1 MLALFFSFLL
11 PYFRMVPVRSTGVLV
26 PWTPW
31 GSVAALG
38 EWDPQ
43 KGEERRKRWSTVW
56 VWTVCSGSIYA
67 HSVFL
72 EVWDEKL
79 HVFLW
84 DILGHMWNR
93 CMFPLPSLMTQQK
106 LTTELGESS
115 SPNQFLM
122 GSLVVSRVV
131 ILLASV
137 ISIKAMLK
145 PSWTSGRRLLEV
157 YILQKCNHNTWEFHQ
172 LVLDTRFKFIQTHG
186 GFRTIF
192 QYYNDLMGL
201 PNLLRKK
208 HQSSFLP
215 AEPRPCA

>member
-1 MLALFFSFLL
+1 
-11 PYFRMVPVRSTGVLV
+11 
-26 PWTPW
+26 
-31 GSVAALG
+31 
-38 EWDPQ
+38 
-43 KGEERRKRWSTVW
+43 
-56 VWTVCSGSIYA
+56 
-67 HSVFL
+67 
-72 EVWDEKL
+72 
-79 HVFLW
+79 
-84 DILGHMWNR
+84 MWNC

-172 LVLDTRFKFIQTHG
+172 LVLDTLFKFIQTHG

-192 QYYNDLMGL
+192 QYYNDLMTWLICLDSYFRNPPYYRAYIEPLYTVQTQTVDHRFRRSSPFCGSHSPNAATL
-201 PNLLRKK
+201 PQGVHGTNAPVDRTGTMRKYGNK
-208 HQSSFLP
+208 N
-215 AEPRPCA
+215 EKK